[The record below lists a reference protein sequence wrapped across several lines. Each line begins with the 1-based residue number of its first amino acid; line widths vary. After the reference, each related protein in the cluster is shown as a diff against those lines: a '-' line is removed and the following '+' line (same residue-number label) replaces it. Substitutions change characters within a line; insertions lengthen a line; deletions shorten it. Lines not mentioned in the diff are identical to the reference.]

1 MNKPTLYY
9 VVLPQKWDIDL
20 DFADNGMK
28 NIRVYD
34 IDTQTMKL
42 RLVAEIEAVNE
53 SSSEFEIQ
61 AWLDEEEDY
70 QDQEYNFENL

>member
-9 VVLPQKWDIDL
+9 VVLPQKWDIDGE
-20 DFADNGMK
+20 FVDNGMK

-42 RLVAEIEAVNE
+42 ILIAEIEALIE

-61 AWLDEEEDY
+61 AWLDEYPGYSD
-70 QDQEYNFENL
+70 QDYNFENL

>member
-1 MNKPTLYY
+1 MGKQTLYY
-9 VVLPQKWDIDL
+9 AVFPQKWDIDL
-20 DFADNGMK
+20 EFVDNGMK

-70 QDQEYNFENL
+70 QDQEYNFESL

>member
-20 DFADNGMK
+20 EFINNGMK